1 MLHIMDYS
9 GRENFNNPLII
20 TVALIALWL
29 GISGFLLLFG
39 SFSWHD
45 FFFLR
50 FPGKHGDVVI
60 TLIDPLAADPRQVVL
75 RRGSNLFLSLATHGV
90 SLPSLCGGGGECGKC
105 RVRFE
110 TADSPEAKGI
120 DLRLVP
126 KRLREKGYRL
136 ACQQY
141 VNNDITLHLPEGT
154 ISASQLIEPA
164 S

>member
-1 MLHIMDYS
+1 MLHIMDYP
-9 GRENFNNPLII
+9 GRQNFNHPLII
-20 TVALIALWL
+20 TVALVAIWL
-29 GISGFLLLFG
+29 GLSGFLLLFG
-39 SFSWHD
+39 SFSRQD

-50 FPGKHGDVVI
+50 FPGKRGDVVI

-90 SLPSLCGGGGECGKC
+90 SLPSLCGGGGECGKY

-110 TADSPEAKGI
+110 SADSPEAKGI

-136 ACQQY
+136 ACQQE
-141 VNNDITLHLPEGT
+141 VKNNTTLHLPKGT
-154 ISASQLIEPA
+154 LVPKKPGS
-164 S
+164 